1 MVGGIGNDTY
11 TVDSASD
18 VIIEIANEGTDA
30 AIVFANN
37 YTLAPNVEN
46 GTAGLTTG
54 QTLTGNGL
62 ANTLVG
68 NTGDDI
74 LDGGG
79 GLDQLAGDG
88 GYDTFVFAAGEADG
102 DAVLDFSGNGALAGD
117 SFRFV
122 GFGTAA
128 GGATFTQIGA
138 TQWQIHSGRDG
149 HNEVITLPYGASVHT
164 SDYVFQDALGNS
176 APVATAGDF
185 NGDGKADILWQHDSG
200 LPVIWT
206 MHGTTITNSST
217 LPNPEGPAWHVAA
230 TADFNGDGKSDILL
244 QNADSG
250 LPSIWTMD
258 GTTITNGAAL
268 PNPGEPAWHVVAA
281 ADFNGAPTDADR
293 AIFSPD
299 GRYVL
304 FLRRPIRKFVRNG
317 LISNTAVF
325 GSSTTKPCHTPVGI

>member
-37 YTLAPNVEN
+37 YTLASNVEN
-46 GTAGLTTG
+46 GNAGLATG
-54 QTLTGNGL
+54 QWLTGNGL